1 MPNITANNSQSP
13 QLISRNAT
21 AQSYTLGPNPI
32 AAANDFIL
40 LPIYCMGIVM
50 NGAILLGVLLKWR
63 TMNCL
68 SIRIEKVAAILILVC
83 FLWSVD
89 SAARYAIPEVT
100 GKDINRRVQGILSSG
115 FILLLQGLNITFAI
129 ERFLIVKRW
138 KNSSILKAILWQWL
152 AVAVFLVTVTVTFTT
167 TSMVDDSLTPDI
179 DNYIIWIVSMG
190 LAFLITLIST
200 VTLHS
205 LTYRCS
211 LKELKQALESIPSP
225 APSSPR
231 PSDGSSDSINSSSTT
246 TVTNSTSHKPKMLLL
261 ARLNRRMLFRC
272 VIMNATLLI
281 CHTPLIV
288 LNLVGNFIYD
298 EFTAGVCTA
307 VGFVFMAS
315 EAVITPLMVLYFFPR
330 FQTLFVQKVGL
341 NQAQVETE
349 EEARK
354 NESSLPAVNPPLG
367 LTNEPVA
374 PETSAPKFHII
385 RIVV

>member
-1 MPNITANNSQSP
+1 MPNISATNTQPP
-13 QLISRNAT
+13 QFSNAT
-21 AQSYTLGPNPI
+21 SQTNTHGANPI
-32 AAANDFIL
+32 VAANDFIL

-50 NGAILLGVLLKWR
+50 NGAILLAMLFKWR
-63 TMNCL
+63 TTTCL

-83 FLWSVD
+83 FLWSID
-89 SAARYAIPEVT
+89 SAARYAIPQVT
-100 GKDINRRVQGILSSG
+100 AKDVNRRVQGILSSG

-138 KNSSILKAILWQWL
+138 NSSSILKAIIWEWL
-152 AVAVFLVTVTVTFTT
+152 GVVLFLITVTVTFTIT
-167 TSMVDDSLTPDI
+167 KMVDDSLTPD
-179 DNYIIWIVSMG
+179 DDYYIIWIVSMG
-190 LAFLITLIST
+190 LAFLITLILT

-205 LTYRCS
+205 LTYRTS

-225 APSSPR
+225 APSSSP
-231 PSDGSSDSINSSSTT
+231 PSDEQHSSSSQSDSSSTT
-246 TVTNSTSHKPKMLLL
+246 VTTSVSHQQPKMLLL

-307 VGFVFMAS
+307 VGFVFMAL

-330 FQTLFVQKVGL
+330 FQTLFVGQNRV
-341 NQAQVETE
+341 QVEPE
-349 EEARK
+349 QGEAGK
-354 NESSLPAVNPPLG
+354 NESRPLPEMNHS
-367 LTNEPVA
+367 TTFISQVA
-374 PETSAPKFHII
+374 DTSTPKFHII

>member
-32 AAANDFIL
+32 VAANDFIL
-40 LPIYCMGIVM
+40 LPMYCMGIVM
-50 NGAILLGVLLKWR
+50 NGAILLGMLLKWR

-138 KNSSILKAILWQWL
+138 KNSSILKAILWQWIV
-152 AVAVFLVTVTVTFTT
+152 VAVFLVTVTVTFTT

-231 PSDGSSDSINSSSTT
+231 PSD
-246 TVTNSTSHKPKMLLL
+246 VTNSISHQPKMVLL

-354 NESSLPAVNPPLG
+354 NESSPPDVNPPLG
-367 LTNEPVA
+367 LTNEPVP